1 MAIANT
7 NQPQYTKVTVLFK
20 FQPTVKIKKASKRA
34 ALYSIGFSTQLQCCY
49 GLLTK
54 HEEICSNCMSLLYFL
69 ARQQYLNALQRLKK
83 TKYYSIQHKSVVFRL
98 HFHTSHLLY
107 LCECSKQCCNSVSS
121 YDLCECIAKHVCTR
135 TNFKTRRAIIQIST
149 SGKTLTEIFSQFL

>member
-83 TKYYSIQHKSVVFRL
+83 TKYYSIQHKSKASLIKVLSLDFIFIL
-98 HFHTSHLLY
+98 LISLY
-107 LCECSKQCCNSVSS
+107 LCECYNSVSS
-121 YDLCECIAKHVCTR
+121 YDLCECIAKYVCTR
-135 TNFKTRRAIIQIST
+135 TNFKTRSFIDSNLSI
-149 SGKTLTEIFSQFL
+149 